1 MRGTPKSSI
10 EIGFSLTNYPFWG
23 VPIVGTPHIYVCIYI
38 YAYDC
43 ACACVYIEDSYL
55 YAWMGPG

>member
-1 MRGTPKSSI
+1 MGGTPKSSI
-10 EIGFSLTNYPFWG
+10 EIEFSLTNHPFWA
-23 VPIVGTPHIYVCIYI
+23 VPIVGNPHI

-55 YAWMGPG
+55 YAWMGRG